1 METLLK
7 WLNLRVFAA
16 AAFLAVFAS
25 IAYDF
30 YAHPP
35 RQYLNWRYPPQ
46 TQKSTLAS
54 DIERDLAA
62 REDLSLKA
70 LHRQV
75 SQEIAQARS
84 AGFNVSALQR
94 AADSALLRSPLVP
107 SRVAVERLQKLRLT
121 IPRKPD
127 PLRVAPDNDDENDDA
142 RPASKKARR
151 ARKRSR

>member
-16 AAFLAVFAS
+16 AAFLAVFA
-25 IAYDF
+25 AAARDLYR
-30 YAHPP
+30 HPP
-35 RQYLNWRYPPQ
+35 PQYLNWRYPAQ
-46 TQKSTLAS
+46 TQKSPLAS
-54 DIERDLAA
+54 DIEKDLAA

-75 SQEIAQARS
+75 SREIAQARA

-94 AADSALLRSPLVP
+94 AADAALVRSPLIP

-127 PLRVAPDNDDENDDA
+127 PLRVRPDNNESP
-142 RPASKKARR
+142 R
-151 ARKRSR
+151 